1 MTKTKKRLPDL
12 LKESGITV
20 EGKIPDL
27 IIRRVTDDS
36 RNVRPGTLF
45 VAVKGT
51 KEDGHRFLEE
61 AIRRGATAVLTEEPC
76 AAAASCVQIQVP
88 ATRPMLGPLMHTFL
102 GEPSR
107 QMNLVGV
114 TGTNGK
120 TTVAWLI
127 QHLLNA
133 AQIPCGLIGTVS
145 IRDGRSEHPSGNT
158 TPGAVA
164 LQEWLSRMRDHQ
176 LKACAMEVSSHAL
189 QQHRTQGIHWASAV
203 FTNASP
209 EHLDYHDGFENY
221 LKAKLRLFEDLEASA
236 AAVINR
242 DDPVW
247 ERFQKACRSRIIRYS
262 LRGPADLTAENLE
275 LSMEGI
281 RANLVTPEG
290 KFQIASPLVGRH
302 NLENILAALGAT
314 LSLGCSLREI
324 LTALSSF
331 SGVPGRLERIEA
343 GQPFPVFVDYAH
355 TDGALQ
361 PVLENLRAVSRRRI
375 LLVFGCGGN
384 RDQTKRRRMGQVA
397 GRLADRVV
405 VTSDNPR
412 FEDPEAIA
420 QQVAEGLQGASIPWE
435 IILDRREA
443 IRTALEAATPEWLVL
458 IAGKGHESVQIFG
471 NQTVSFD
478 DRAVVRELLSGERVC
493 K

>member
-1 MTKTKKRLPDL
+1 
-12 LKESGITV
+12 
-20 EGKIPDL
+20 
-27 IIRRVTDDS
+27 
-36 RNVRPGTLF
+36 
-45 VAVKGT
+45 
-51 KEDGHRFLEE
+51 
-61 AIRRGATAVLTEEPC
+61 
-76 AAAASCVQIQVP
+76 
-88 ATRPMLGPLMHTFL
+88 
-102 GEPSR
+102 
-107 QMNLVGV
+107 
-114 TGTNGK
+114 
-120 TTVAWLI
+120 
-127 QHLLNA
+127 
-133 AQIPCGLIGTVS
+133 
-145 IRDGRSEHPSGNT
+145 
-158 TPGAVA
+158 
-164 LQEWLSRMRDHQ
+164 MRDHQ

-189 QQHRTQGIHWASAV
+189 DQHRTQGIHWASAV

-209 EHLDYHDGFENY
+209 EHLDYHDGFEDY
-221 LKAKLRLFEDLEASA
+221 LKAKLRLFESLEASA

-242 DDPVW
+242 DDPLW
-247 ERFQKACRSRIIRYS
+247 ERFQKACRSRVIRYS
-262 LRGPADLTAENLE
+262 LCSPADLTAENLE

-281 RANLVTPEG
+281 RASLVTPEG
-290 KFQIASPLVGRH
+290 RFPIASPLVGRH

-314 LSLGCSLREI
+314 LSLGCSLRGI

-397 GRLADRVV
+397 GRLADRVI

-420 QQVAEGLQGASIPWE
+420 QQVAEGLQGTSIPWE

-478 DRAVVRELLSGERVC
+478 DQAVVRELLSGERVC